1 MIHKSSSPFRK
12 KCTFFGSFFNIN
24 FILSDI
30 ITESCRPKFSFNWR
44 MTGPSA
50 ESAPVLQLSGALQ
63 TSSHL
68 GPLYSLHLG
77 PLHSLHLGP
86 SIWVWVWVWD
96 LLAPCTRT
104 APASCTPTLGPLPT
118 AHLTHHIGGKLKIKQ
133 NKNVKYEHECDHD
146 KYL

>member
-1 MIHKSSSPFRK
+1 MIHKSSSPCK
-12 KCTFFGSFFNIN
+12 K

-86 SIWVWVWVWD
+86 SIWVWVWD

-104 APASCTPTLGPLPT
+104 APASCTPTPGPLPT

-133 NKNVKYEHECDHD
+133 NKIVKYEHECDHD